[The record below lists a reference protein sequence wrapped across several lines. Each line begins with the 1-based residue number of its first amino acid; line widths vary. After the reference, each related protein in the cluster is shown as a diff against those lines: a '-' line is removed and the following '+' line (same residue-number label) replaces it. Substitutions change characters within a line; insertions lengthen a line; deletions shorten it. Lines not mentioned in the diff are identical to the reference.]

1 MNLRRVFALV
11 KKELAQIVRD
21 PSSILI
27 AFILPIILLFLFG
40 FGINFDT
47 NTVKIGVIIEDK
59 NPTTVEI
66 LDTMRHSRFLDVKV
80 FNSRREADD
89 ALLAG
94 SIRGY
99 AVIPNDFTRRLKR
112 ASAQS
117 STGGSP
123 GLAAGASSGVLGV
136 SIIRGAVPFGN
147 FAAKS
152 RVLPE
157 IQVITD
163 GSEPNTAKFVSSY
176 VQGALSV
183 YGAIKAYSAPAVA
196 NASGQAGGQGGSKIS
211 IIERFWY
218 NPALKSTYF
227 ILPGSL
233 AIIMTMT
240 GTVLT
245 ALVIA
250 REWERGTM
258 EAILTT
264 KVTEGEFLLSKYA
277 AYFLLSIL
285 SIIFCLVLIIFL
297 FRVPFYGSFW
307 ALITV
312 SSFFMLGAL
321 GFGFFVS
328 TLSKEQFVASQIAGV
343 VGFMPAMMLSGL
355 IYEINSMPWFL
366 RVLTLFI
373 PARYYVSS
381 ITSLFLSGT
390 IPELIIRDSLILGGF
405 ALVMFVLVYKITP
418 NRLEG

>member
-1 MNLRRVFALV
+1 MNFRIVFALL
-11 KKELAQIVRD
+11 KKELLQIIRD

-27 AFILPIILLFLFG
+27 AFILPVILLFLFG

-47 NTVKIGVIIEDK
+47 NTVKIGVLLEDK
-59 NPTTVEI
+59 NPVTVEI
-66 LDTMRHSRFLDVKV
+66 LDTMRHSRFLNVKI
-80 FNSRREADD
+80 FNSRKEADY

-94 SIRGY
+94 TIRGY
-99 AVIPNDFTRRLKR
+99 AVIPNDFTKKLKR
-112 ASAQS
+112 AKAGAIPYSTAQKNHA
-117 STGGSP
+117 GSP
-123 GLAAGASSGVLGV
+123 GVQ
-136 SIIRGAVPFGN
+136 
-147 FAAKS
+147 S
-152 RVLPE
+152 RSLPE

-176 VQGALSV
+176 IQGALSV
-183 YGAIKAYSAPAVA
+183 YGAI
-196 NASGQAGGQGGSKIS
+196 NAKSVPMGRNSVIRNGKIS

-245 ALVIA
+245 ALVVA

-258 EAILTT
+258 EALLTT
-264 KVTEGEFLLSKYA
+264 KVSKGEFLLSKYT
-277 AYFLLSIL
+277 AYFLLSIA
-285 SIIFCLVLIIFL
+285 SIIFCLILIVFV
-297 FRVPFYGSFW
+297 FRVPFHGSFW
-307 ALITV
+307 AFMLV

-328 TLSKEQFVASQIAGV
+328 TLAKEQFVASQIAGV

-381 ITSLFLSGT
+381 VTSLFLSGT
-390 IPELIIRDSLILGGF
+390 VPQLIIRDSIILGIF
-405 ALVMFVLVYKITP
+405 ALLMFVLVYKITP
-418 NRLEG
+418 NRLEGNA